1 VSVPRKPVDEVVEQ
15 RVTLG
20 EKERQIVQAAVEA
33 AAKDRDLRLAL
44 DVAQIAA
51 MPLAIAAAGFFVYR
65 GMNSWGTDRDK
76 IAEWWS
82 NATSPATG
90 PTTGDVP
97 GVLVGAIDGFAKFV
111 FGPLG
116 YVGGGQFSDGSSF
129 GGNV

>member
-1 VSVPRKPVDEVVEQ
+1 MSVPRLPVDNVTEH

-20 EKERQIVQAAVEA
+20 EKERQIAQAAIEA
-33 AAKDRDLRLAL
+33 ADKDRDLRLAL

-51 MPLAIAAAGFFVYR
+51 MPLAVAAAGFLVYR

-76 IAEWWS
+76 IAEWWDGV
-82 NATSPATG
+82 TSPETG
-90 PTTGDVP
+90 PTFGP
-97 GVLVGAIDGFAKFV
+97 GVVVGAIDGFAKFV

-129 GGNV
+129 GGNL